1 MSTMAR
7 IMDDLRRM
15 EEANEYLKSQV
26 RVMKEI
32 IENDGGGSPRHCRSC
47 KHFMQHYIKGIEYIG
62 GYSAIDCGHCTM
74 RGKGIKNRKD
84 KHATDNICE
93 FYELGEFR

>member
-32 IENDGGGSPRHCRSC
+32 IQSGEAKPLHCKTC
-47 KHFMQHYIKGIEYIG
+47 KHFVNYYVK
-62 GYSAIDCGHCTM
+62 T
-74 RGKGIKNRKD
+74 GKQ
-84 KHATDNICE
+84 
-93 FYELGEFR
+93 ELGTRVYGNRLRTLRIKRQRNKKQER